1 VARRK
6 VGNPL
11 ALAVLA
17 LLLEA
22 PRHPYD
28 MARTLKQRRK
38 EESIKLNYGSLYTV
52 VEQLVKA
59 GFVVGQGTS
68 REAARPERT
77 VYSLT
82 EAGREELLDWMRE
95 LVSTP
100 HKEYRDFE
108 AALALMG
115 VLPPD
120 EGERLLALRLERLRA
135 STERQRAEMD
145 GAVAA
150 GLDRIHLVE
159 GDYRLALDLAEL
171 GFVERLLV
179 SIRTDPDFTRPWWA
193 FHRPPGTPGEQ
204 P

>member
-1 VARRK
+1 MAKRK

-17 LLLEA
+17 LLVEG
-22 PRHPYD
+22 PTHPYD
-28 MARTLKQRRK
+28 MARTLKYRHK

-52 VEQLVKA
+52 VEQLVRA
-59 GFVVGQGTS
+59 GFVVAGDPV

-82 EAGREELLDWMRE
+82 EAGRAELYDWMSE

-100 HKEYRDFE
+100 NKEYRDFE

-115 VLPPD
+115 VFTPE
-120 EGERLLALRLERLRA
+120 EGERLLALRLERIVA
-135 STERQRAEMD
+135 STGRQRAEMD
-145 GAVAA
+145 AHLA
-150 GLDRIHLVE
+150 GGLHPLFLVE
-159 GDYRLALDLAEL
+159 AEYRLALDLAEQR
-171 GFVERLLV
+171 FVEGLLQA
-179 SIRTDPDFTRPWWA
+179 IRTDPDFVAPWRA
-193 FHRPPGTPGEQ
+193 FHQPGGE